1 MGDFSGKIDV
11 EKVISYGN
19 DLVALLK
26 EKRDINI
33 LTQWLDKSKSLRSSC
48 DVEFNEARTLL
59 EDYQRKIDECKQKT
73 EKAKLEVPA
82 ESELD
87 CLQKELEAEQ
97 EKERLLMEELRVINN
112 DINDLELLRISVE
125 EQKQAQKKLEQE
137 ELRAQRKLS
146 MYASVTNIIPGLDDH
161 YKILGRILVLQPF
174 ACFFFQVNYFLSIVD
189 VPREFYVIA
198 RFPIN

>member
-97 EKERLLMEELRVINN
+97 EKERLLMEELR
-112 DINDLELLRISVE
+112 
-125 EQKQAQKKLEQE
+125 
-137 ELRAQRKLS
+137 
-146 MYASVTNIIPGLDDH
+146 
-161 YKILGRILVLQPF
+161 
-174 ACFFFQVNYFLSIVD
+174 
-189 VPREFYVIA
+189 
-198 RFPIN
+198 

>member
-97 EKERLLMEELRVINN
+97 EKELINN

-137 ELRAQRKLS
+137 ELRAQ
-146 MYASVTNIIPGLDDH
+146 
-161 YKILGRILVLQPF
+161 
-174 ACFFFQVNYFLSIVD
+174 
-189 VPREFYVIA
+189 
-198 RFPIN
+198 

>member
-1 MGDFSGKIDV
+1 MATILWLFEG
-11 EKVISYGN
+11 E
-19 DLVALLK
+19 
-26 EKRDINI
+26 RDINI
-33 LTQWLDKSKSLRSSC
+33 LTQCLDKSKSLRSSF

-97 EKERLLMEELRVINN
+97 EKELINN

-125 EQKQAQKKLEQE
+125 EQKQAQRKLEQE
-137 ELRAQRKLS
+137 ELRAQ
-146 MYASVTNIIPGLDDH
+146 
-161 YKILGRILVLQPF
+161 
-174 ACFFFQVNYFLSIVD
+174 
-189 VPREFYVIA
+189 
-198 RFPIN
+198 